1 MFSDALAAF
10 RKQSWMKQGKVSS
23 PERNLGYRWS
33 RHFYLKLCDEFK
45 KISPGETW
53 DGVIA
58 LDEK

>member
-1 MFSDALAAF
+1 MLLLSET
-10 RKQSWMKQGKVSS
+10 SS
-23 PERNLGYRWS
+23 PERNLGYR
-33 RHFYLKLCDEFK
+33 RPAYFYLKLCDGFK